1 MGYFV
6 GCCEG
11 YRSLINKG
19 FPGTCACII
28 GVFCLFLPAASAF
41 FMYPAAV
48 LLRSRNTDLHCIYQR
63 FAVIF
68 APAQF
73 VKDPGNKR
81 RKSV

>member
-11 YRSLINKG
+11 YRGLIYKS
-19 FPGTCACII
+19 FPGIRACLI
-28 GVFCLFLPAASAF
+28 GVFYLFYARCQRLF
-41 FMYPAAV
+41 QYPAAV

-73 VKDPGNKR
+73 VKDSGNKR